1 MSERRLR
8 SGKILESEQSKKQI
22 YPKEKVV
29 NESKSVN
36 MAAAAADLLQELKS
50 MRAEL
55 KGHITKLSDE
65 LKDFQRNTN
74 ERLSKIESIMS
85 KVDEI
90 DGIKSKQQELEGDVE
105 SIKESLNFVNINTE
119 EVENLRKS
127 NEELKK
133 KVEHLERYSRDF
145 NIRILGVNETQ
156 GEDCLAITMDFI
168 SSLGFEDAAAKVE
181 NAHRMGKKRDNK
193 PRHIIAKLYSRPFK
207 KKVIQ
212 VSKSEDGKATLG
224 GARIVEDFSPGD
236 FETRKKALPLMKKVI
251 QVSKSEDGKATLGGA
266 RIVEDFSPGD
276 FETRKKALPLM
287 KKAYDEG
294 KRLDLPEGNFG

>member
-1 MSERRLR
+1 M
-8 SGKILESEQSKKQI
+8 
-22 YPKEKVV
+22 
-29 NESKSVN
+29 
-36 MAAAAADLLQELKS
+36 AAAADLLQELKS
-50 MRAEL
+50 KRAEL

-74 ERLSKIESIMS
+74 ERLLKIESIMS
-85 KVDEI
+85 KVDEM

-127 NEELKK
+127 NEELKE

-145 NIRILGVNETQ
+145 NTRILGVNETQ

-168 SSLGFEDAAAKVE
+168 SSLGFEDTAAEVE
-181 NAHRMGKKRDNK
+181 NAHRTGKKRDNK
-193 PRHIIAKLYSRPFK
+193 PKHIIAKLYSRPFK
-207 KKVIQ
+207 KKIIQ
-212 VSKSEDGKATLG
+212 VSKSEDGK
-224 GARIVEDFSPGD
+224 V
-236 FETRKKALPLMKKVI
+236 
-251 QVSKSEDGKATLGGA
+251 TLGGA

-294 KRLDLPEGNFG
+294 KKVRFTRGKLWVDGREISVV